1 MEAAKAECCQQ
12 LLQHSPSVSNKTKRV
27 YLRPTPTLGHQT
39 HLYACKIVLSFYR
52 GRIKSVYNLLGNNFH
67 VICGGN
73 HFNFITDHCV
83 KFKGSVIALVV
94 ILIHEFRMETF
105 KKPKKK
111 VYSKRE
117 VFFPPMMYIYY
128 LYMFFMISFI
138 YLKSHALR

>member
-1 MEAAKAECCQQ
+1 MLSTA
-12 LLQHSPSVSNKTKRV
+12 
-27 YLRPTPTLGHQT
+27 TPTLSKCKQQDKKSIFKAYPYSWT
-39 HLYACKIVLSFYR
+39 SNLCKIILSFYR